1 MDTCSSII
9 YLISRLYFFVV
20 TVVFYVVNI
29 FKTKQVVPPISDD
42 LLLISATE
50 AVKRI
55 VKRKVN
61 DVINTVVVRLF
72 DEATKKAA
80 EIDREI
86 AEMGNER
93 LEQRVRSKPLLGVPF
108 TVKDALEVDG
118 QIITCGI
125 YNHRDNKC
133 TQSAEVIKR
142 MEAAGAILIAITNV
156 PEACS
161 WVESTNGI
169 YGLSKNPYDTRLS
182 VGGSSGGEGAL
193 ISAAG
198 SLIGIGSDIGGS
210 IRIPSFMN
218 GIFGMK
224 PTPGVIPLDGHV
236 PMPKEFQIQMLRIG
250 PMCRYVE
257 DVPLLMEVMGGELA
271 VDLHL
276 KGMVDF
282 KKVRFFYMEGI
293 QHTPKPQSLSSEMR
307 CALLKVRAVSYFE
320 QKFDVEGIRLDL
332 PLASNAIEMLFS
344 CIQAKNTPT
353 ISESFKSLKGDR
365 GSLNWMTELP
375 KLLAGKSVHTA
386 AALFLS
392 FFESM
397 DRTSEKEKAKRL
409 DCPRSTYNSVC
420 VARITSD
427 LNQKKRLR
435 RKWCPQPKRDRQKE
449 WTSRAKKFERAFE
462 DMNPK
467 KSSALLRQYSGKMER
482 RSPLLNTVNGVVLG
496 EPTFLKET
504 SQHFVDQK
512 RHQFLNSSMSND
524 RDGRFGL
531 FQWDGMTNII
541 CSTWFDEMIPDS

>member
-1 MDTCSSII
+1 
-9 YLISRLYFFVV
+9 
-20 TVVFYVVNI
+20 
-29 FKTKQVVPPISDD
+29 
-42 LLLISATE
+42 
-50 AVKRI
+50 
-55 VKRKVN
+55 
-61 DVINTVVVRLF
+61 
-72 DEATKKAA
+72 
-80 EIDREI
+80 
-86 AEMGNER
+86 
-93 LEQRVRSKPLLGVPF
+93 
-108 TVKDALEVDG
+108 
-118 QIITCGI
+118 
-125 YNHRDNKC
+125 
-133 TQSAEVIKR
+133 

-193 ISAAG
+193 ISAADTLG
-198 SLIGIGSDIGGS
+198 SL
-210 IRIPSFMN
+210 
-218 GIFGMK
+218 
-224 PTPGVIPLDGHV
+224 GVIPLDGHV

-276 KGMVDF
+276 KEMVDF
-282 KKVRFFYMEGI
+282 NKVRFFYMEGI

-307 CALLKVRAVSYFE
+307 CALLKAVSYFE

-397 DRTSEKEKAKRL
+397 DRTSEKEKAKL
-409 DCPRSTYNSVC
+409 PNFAYNSSEFLQF
-420 VARITSD
+420 R
-427 LNQKKRLR
+427 RLR
-435 RKWCPQPKRDRQKE
+435 DRLARQVTE
-449 WTSRAKKFERAFE
+449 TLG
-462 DMNPK
+462 DDGI
-467 KSSALLRQYSGKMER
+467 LLFPSWPTTAPYHHQTFFT
-482 RSPLLNTVNGVVLG
+482 PFNTAY
-496 EPTFLKET
+496 T
-504 SQHFVDQK
+504 
-512 RHQFLNSSMSND
+512 
-524 RDGRFGL
+524 GL
-531 FQWDGMTNII
+531 FNALTLPVITCPMGLDRNTGP
-541 CSTWFDEMIPDS
+541 SDSWCAQLRPPTHRCRSATFTSLRWLDTCMVSVIYFIHLSRTLL